1 MKKINWGIIGLGNI
15 AHEFSKA
22 FAETNNARL
31 LAISS
36 KDKNKLKKFKLQYNI
51 DSKFSFN
58 NYQDLINCDEVDI
71 VYIALPN
78 SLHKQWILNAI
89 KNKKNILVEKPAT
102 INFSEA
108 NEIKDNLKNTN
119 IFFSEAFMYRY
130 HPQIQSVVKIIKDNK
145 IGNLL
150 SMESSFGEDILT
162 KKKLFFFMKKKKID
176 PKSRKFDKDLGGGC
190 ILDLGCYPSSFS
202 LLIGSLKN
210 KSNMNSFEIK
220 NVLIEKGETG
230 VDIDSVAE
238 LSFQDGFKSK
248 IHASYKKNLGSKSL
262 IYGEKGTI
270 LLNKSWSGGN
280 IIIHLKRNSEQKISF
295 ANNKNIYSYQIEE
308 ISKNLIKRSNKVNFP
323 IMSLEETL
331 INMKIIDNW
340 LNYCET

>member
-22 FAETNNARL
+22 FAETNNAKL

-36 KDKNKLKKFKLQYNI
+36 KDKNKLKKFKLQFNI

-108 NEIKDNLKNTN
+108 NEIKDNLKKTN

-130 HPQIQSVVKIIKDNK
+130 HPQIQSVIKIIKDNK

-162 KKKLFFFMKKKKID
+162 KKKLFFFMKKKK
-176 PKSRKFDKDLGGGC
+176 
-190 ILDLGCYPSSFS
+190 
-202 LLIGSLKN
+202 LIQNPG
-210 KSNMNSFEIK
+210 
-220 NVLIEKGETG
+220 
-230 VDIDSVAE
+230 
-238 LSFQDGFKSK
+238 
-248 IHASYKKNLGSKSL
+248 
-262 IYGEKGTI
+262 
-270 LLNKSWSGGN
+270 
-280 IIIHLKRNSEQKISF
+280 
-295 ANNKNIYSYQIEE
+295 
-308 ISKNLIKRSNKVNFP
+308 NLIKVSVEGAF
-323 IMSLEETL
+323 
-331 INMKIIDNW
+331 
-340 LNYCET
+340 

>member
-22 FAETNNARL
+22 FAETSNAKL

-36 KDKNKLKKFKLQYNI
+36 KDKNKLKKFKLQFNI

-108 NEIKDNLKNTN
+108 NEIKDNLKKTN

-130 HPQIQSVVKIIKDNK
+130 HPQIQSVIKIIKDNK

-176 PKSRKFDKDLGGGC
+176 PKSRKFDKGLGGGC

-210 KSNMNSFEIK
+210 KSNMNSFKIK

-230 VDIDSVAE
+230 VDIDSAAE

-262 IYGEKGTI
+262 IHGEKGTI
-270 LLNKSWSGGN
+270 ILNKSWSGGN
-280 IIIHLKRNSEQKISF
+280 IIIHLKGNSEEKISF
-295 ANNKNIYSYQIEE
+295 ANNKNIYSYQIEQ
-308 ISKNLIKRSNKVNFP
+308 ISKNLIKGSNKINFP

-331 INMKIIDNW
+331 INMKIIDGW

>member
-22 FAETNNARL
+22 FAETKNAKL
-31 LAISS
+31 LAIAS
-36 KDKNKLKKFKLQYNI
+36 KNENKLKKFREQFNVEL
-51 DSKFSFN
+51 KFSFK
-58 NYQDLINCDEVDI
+58 NYQELIDCDEVDI

-78 SLHKQWILNAI
+78 SLHKHWILNAI

-108 NEIKDNLKNTN
+108 NEIRDHLKKTN

-130 HPQIQSVVKIIKDNK
+130 HPQIQSVIKIIKDNK

-150 SMESSFGEDILT
+150 SMKSSFGEDILT
-162 KKKLFFFMKKKKID
+162 KKKLFFFIKKKEID
-176 PKSRKFDKDLGGGC
+176 PKSRKFDKNLGGGC

-210 KSNMNSFEIK
+210 KLNMNSLEIL
-220 NVLIEKGETG
+220 NAIVEKGETG
-230 VDIDSVAE
+230 VDIDSKAE
-238 LSFQDGFKSK
+238 LSFQDGFRSK
-248 IHASYKKNLGSKSL
+248 IHASFKNNLGSKSI

-270 LLNKSWSGGN
+270 FLNDSWSGGN
-280 IIIHLKRNSEQKISF
+280 IIVHSKDNFEQKLSF
-295 ANNKNIYSYQIEE
+295 ANNKNIYGYQIEE
-308 ISKNLIKRSNKVNFP
+308 ISKNLIQGLNKINFP

-331 INMKIIDNW
+331 LNMKIINDW
-340 LNYCET
+340 LDYCEK

>member
-22 FAETNNARL
+22 FAETNNAKL

-36 KDKNKLKKFKLQYNI
+36 KDENKLKKFKLHYNI
-51 DSKFSFN
+51 ESKFSFK

-89 KNKKNILVEKPAT
+89 YNKKHVLVEKPAT

-108 NEIKDNLKNTN
+108 NEIKDHLKKTN

-130 HPQIQSVVKIIKDNK
+130 HPQIRSLIKIIMDDK

-162 KKKLFFFMKKKKID
+162 KKKLFFFIKKKEID
-176 PKSRKFDKDLGGGC
+176 PKSRKFDKNLGGGC

-202 LLIGSLKN
+202 LLIALLKN
-210 KSNMNSFEIK
+210 KLNMNSLEIA
-220 NVLIEKGETG
+220 NVIVEKGETG
-230 VDIDSVAE
+230 VDIDSKAE
-238 LSFQDGFKSK
+238 LSFQDGFRSK
-248 IHASYKKNLGSKSL
+248 IHASFKNNLGSKSV

-270 LLNKSWSGGN
+270 FLDNSWSGGN
-280 IIIHLKRNSEQKISF
+280 IIVHSKDNSEQKMSF
-295 ANNKNIYSYQIEE
+295 ANNKNIYGYQIEE
-308 ISKNLIKRSNKVNFP
+308 ISKNLIQGLNKINFP

-331 INMKIIDNW
+331 LNMKIIDDW
-340 LNYCET
+340 LGYCEK

>member
-22 FAETNNARL
+22 FAETNNAKL
-31 LAISS
+31 LAVSS
-36 KDKNKLKKFKLQYNI
+36 KDVNKLKKFRLQYNI
-51 DSKFSFN
+51 DSKFSFK

-102 INFSEA
+102 INLSEA
-108 NEIKDNLKNTN
+108 NEIKDHLKKTN

-130 HPQIQSVVKIIKDNK
+130 HPQIQSVIKIIKDNK

-162 KKKLFFFMKKKKID
+162 KKKLFFFVKKKKID
-176 PKSRKFDKDLGGGC
+176 SKSRKFDKSLGGGC

-202 LLIGSLKN
+202 LLIGSIKN
-210 KSNMNSFEIK
+210 KLNMNSSEIQ
-220 NVLIEKGETG
+220 NVLTEKGETG
-230 VDIDSVAE
+230 VDIDSRAE
-238 LSFQDGFKSK
+238 LLFEDGFRSK
-248 IHASYKKNLGSKSL
+248 IHASYKKNLGSKSV
-262 IYGEKGTI
+262 IYGEKGKI
-270 LLNKSWSGGN
+270 SLINSWSGGN
-280 IIIHLKRNSEQKISF
+280 VIINLKNNSEQKLSF
-295 ANNKNIYSYQIEE
+295 ANNKNIYGYQIEE
-308 ISKNLIKRSNKVNFP
+308 ISKNLIHGLNKINFP

-331 INMKIIDNW
+331 LNMKIVDDW
-340 LNYCET
+340 LNYCEK

>member
-1 MKKINWGIIGLGNI
+1 MKIINWGIIGLGNI

-22 FAETNNARL
+22 FAEIKNAKL
-31 LAISS
+31 LAIAS
-36 KDKNKLKKFKLQYNI
+36 KDENKLKRFRQQFNVDL
-51 DSKFSFN
+51 KFSFK
-58 NYQDLINCDEVDI
+58 NYQDLIDCDEVDI

-108 NEIKDNLKNTN
+108 NEIRDHLKKTN

-130 HPQIQSVVKIIKDNK
+130 HPQIQSVIKIIRDNK

-150 SMESSFGEDILT
+150 SMESSFGENIIN
-162 KKKLFFFMKKKKID
+162 KKKLFFFTKKKKIN
-176 PKSRKFDKDLGGGC
+176 PKSRKFDKNLGGGC

-210 KSNMNSFEIK
+210 KLNINNLEIF

-230 VDIDSVAE
+230 VDIDSKAE
-238 LSFQDGFKSK
+238 LSFQDGFRSK
-248 IHASYKKNLGSKSL
+248 IHASFKNNLGSKSV

-270 LLNKSWSGGN
+270 FIDNSWSGEN
-280 IIIHLKRNSEQKISF
+280 IIVHSKDNFKQKLSF
-295 ANNKNIYSYQIEE
+295 EDNKNIYGYQIEE
-308 ISKNLIKRSNKVNFP
+308 ISKNLIQGLNKINLP
-323 IMSLEETL
+323 IMSVEETL
-331 INMKIIDNW
+331 VNMKIIDDW
-340 LNYCET
+340 LNYHEE

>member
-22 FAETNNARL
+22 FSEINNAKL

-36 KDKNKLKKFKLQYNI
+36 KNENKLKKFKHQYNVE
-51 DSKFSFN
+51 SKYSFK

-78 SLHKQWILNAI
+78 SLHKQWILKAI
-89 KNKKNILVEKPAT
+89 KNKQNILVEKPAT

-108 NEIKDNLKNTN
+108 KEIRDHLNKTN
-119 IFFSEAFMYRY
+119 IFFSEALMYRY
-130 HPQIQSVVKIIKDNK
+130 HPQIESVIKIIKSNK

-150 SMESSFGEDILT
+150 SMESSFGENILT
-162 KKKLFFFMKKKKID
+162 KKKFFFFIKKKKID
-176 PKSRKFDKDLGGGC
+176 SKSRKFDKNLGGGC

-210 KSNMNSFEIK
+210 ELNLNNVKIK
-220 NVLIEKGETG
+220 NVFIEKGETG
-230 VDIDSVAE
+230 VDIDSKAE
-238 LSFQDGFKSK
+238 LFFQDGFRS
-248 IHASYKKNLGSKSL
+248 IIYASYKKNLGSKTI

-270 LLNKSWSGGN
+270 YLDNSWSGGN
-280 IIIHLKRNSEQKISF
+280 IIIHSKSNSEEKLNF
-295 ANNKNIYSYQIEE
+295 ANNKNIYCYQIEH
-308 ISKNLIKRSNKVNFP
+308 ISNNLIQGLNKTSFP

-331 INMKIIDNW
+331 LNMKIMDDW

>member
-1 MKKINWGIIGLGNI
+1 MRKINWGIIGLGNI

-22 FAETNNARL
+22 FVHINNAKL

-36 KDKNKLKKFKLQYNI
+36 KDENKLKKFRKQFNI
-51 DSKFSFN
+51 ESKFSFK
-58 NYQDLINCDEVDI
+58 NYQDLVNCEEVDI

-108 NEIKDNLKNTN
+108 NEIKNNLKKTN

-130 HPQIQSVVKIIKDNK
+130 HPQIQSVIDIISDNK

-150 SMESSFGEDILT
+150 SMETSFGMNILT
-162 KKKLFFFMKKKKID
+162 KKRLFFFTKKKKIN
-176 PKSRKFDKDLGGGC
+176 PKSRLFNKDLGGGC

-210 KSNMNSFEIK
+210 KLNSNSFEIS
-220 NVLIEKGETG
+220 NNLIEKGETG
-230 VDIDSVAE
+230 VDVNASAE
-238 LSFQDGFKSK
+238 ILFQNGFRSKVNASFK
-248 IHASYKKNLGSKSL
+248 YNLGNKSI
-262 IYGEKGTI
+262 IYGEKGNI
-270 LLNKSWSGGN
+270 FLNNSWFGGD
-280 IIIHLKRNSEQKISF
+280 IIVSSKDKPKQKLHF
-295 ANNKNIYSYQIEE
+295 ETDKNIYGYQIKE
-308 ISKNLIKRSNKVNFP
+308 ISKNLIQGLNNVNFP
-323 IMSLEETL
+323 IMSIDETL
-331 INMKIIDNW
+331 LNMKIIDNW
-340 LNYCET
+340 LNYG

>member
-1 MKKINWGIIGLGNI
+1 MKIINWGIIGLGNI

-22 FAETNNARL
+22 FVKTKNAKL
-31 LAISS
+31 LAIAS
-36 KDKNKLKKFKLQYNI
+36 KDENKLKKFRQQFNVDL
-51 DSKFSFN
+51 KFSFK
-58 NYQDLINCDEVDI
+58 NYQELIDCDEVDI

-78 SLHKQWILNAI
+78 SLHKQWVLSAI

-108 NEIKDNLKNTN
+108 NEIRDHLKKTN

-130 HPQIQSVVKIIKDNK
+130 HPQIQSVIKIIKDNK

-162 KKKLFFFMKKKKID
+162 KKKLFFFIKKKEID
-176 PKSRKFDKDLGGGC
+176 PKSRKFDKNLGGGC

-210 KSNMNSFEIK
+210 KLNTNSLKIV
-220 NVLIEKGETG
+220 NVIVEKGETG
-230 VDIDSVAE
+230 VDIDSKAE
-238 LSFQDGFKSK
+238 LSFQDGFRSK
-248 IHASYKKNLGSKSL
+248 IHASFKNNLGSKSV

-270 LLNKSWSGGN
+270 FLNNSWSGGN
-280 IIIHLKRNSEQKISF
+280 IIVHSKDNSEQKLSF
-295 ANNKNIYSYQIEE
+295 ANNKNIYGYQIEE
-308 ISKNLIKRSNKVNFP
+308 ISKNLIQGLNKINFP

-331 INMKIIDNW
+331 LNMKIIDDW
-340 LNYCET
+340 LNYSEK

>member
-1 MKKINWGIIGLGNI
+1 MKIINWGIIGLGNI

-22 FAETNNARL
+22 FSKTKNAKL
-31 LAISS
+31 LAIAS
-36 KDKNKLKKFKLQYNI
+36 KDENKLKKFRQQFNVDL
-51 DSKFSFN
+51 KFSFK
-58 NYQDLINCDEVDI
+58 NYQELIDCDEVDI

-78 SLHKQWILNAI
+78 SLHKQWVLSAI

-102 INFSEA
+102 ISFSEV
-108 NEIKDNLKNTN
+108 NEIRDHLKKTN

-130 HPQIQSVVKIIKDNK
+130 HPQIQSVIKIIKDNK

-162 KKKLFFFMKKKKID
+162 KKKLFFFIKKKEID
-176 PKSRKFDKDLGGGC
+176 PKSRKFDKNLGGGC

-210 KSNMNSFEIK
+210 KLNTNSLKIV
-220 NVLIEKGETG
+220 NVIVEKGETG
-230 VDIDSVAE
+230 VDIDSKAE
-238 LSFQDGFKSK
+238 LSFQDGFRSK
-248 IHASYKKNLGSKSL
+248 IHASFKNNLGSKSV

-270 LLNKSWSGGN
+270 FLDNSWSGGN
-280 IIIHLKRNSEQKISF
+280 IIVHSKDNSEQKLSF
-295 ANNKNIYSYQIEE
+295 ANNKNIYGYQIEE
-308 ISKNLIKRSNKVNFP
+308 ISKNLIQGLNKINFP

-331 INMKIIDNW
+331 LNMKIIDDW
-340 LNYCET
+340 LDYCEK